1 MPPDFYPTPSQV
13 DAWCARVL
21 ASADAISI
29 KVTPLPICPYDFRM
43 GVWQCGADSRY
54 LAFSSRK
61 TGTFH
66 GYWQTVPSGGPAPT
80 LIHLPGYGAE
90 MSAHP
95 ELVAAG
101 YNVLHVNPL
110 GYATPSG
117 PDDSRRG
124 SDGNWPVLP
133 DTAISGGKR
142 GYTEWLRDAVI
153 AANWL
158 RAQPQVQPER
168 LGVFGTS
175 QGGGG
180 ALLLGSLLRERGCRA
195 VAADQPFLTGFG
207 LMAAHAHPGAYGIV
221 LPALAT
227 LGEKP
232 YAAAWRAL
240 GLIDTL
246 SHAHRLTFP
255 TLLTSGALDDVC
267 PAATIEALFALLPDS
282 RSYTQIAGQAHGY
295 NQYFVQLARAWFG
308 SFV

>member
-1 MPPDFYPTPSQV
+1 MIPEAYPTPGQV
-13 DAWCARVL
+13 DAWCERVL
-21 ASADAISI
+21 GSADAVKI

-43 GVWQCGADSRY
+43 GVWQCQTESRY
-54 LAFSSRK
+54 LAFSSRR

-66 GYWQTVPSGGPAPT
+66 GYWQTVTSGGPAPT

-110 GYATPSG
+110 GYATPQG
-117 PDDSRRG
+117 PDDARRG
-124 SDGNWPVLP
+124 TDGNWPVLP

-142 GYTEWLRDAVI
+142 GYPEWLRDAVV

-158 RAQPQVQPER
+158 REQPEVQPGR

-195 VAADQPFLTGFG
+195 VAADQPFLTGFR
-207 LMAAHAHPGAYGIV
+207 LRAEHENPGAYGMV
-221 LPALAT
+221 LPALEGLEA
-227 LGEKP
+227 KQ

-240 GLIDTL
+240 GLIDTI
-246 SHAHRLTFP
+246 SHAHRLTMP
-255 TLLTSGALDDVC
+255 TLLTSGGSDDVC
-267 PAATIEALFALLPDS
+267 PAETIESLFALLPGS
-282 RSYTQIAGQAHGY
+282 RNYTQIAGQAHGY